1 MYKTNGPC
9 RRSYKD
15 RIIIKEKSI
24 KIMTGRHSVTVVL
37 RFQTTNQFSPNDRNG
52 K

>member
-1 MYKTNGPC
+1 MYKANGPC

-24 KIMTGRHSVTVVL
+24 IITGMHSVTVVL
-37 RFQTTNQFSPNDRNG
+37 RFQTTNQFSPNDRTG
-52 K
+52 E